1 MANAENKIALTF
13 DDGPHPYYTPQIL
26 AILEKYKVKATFF
39 IVGENAEFYPE
50 VLQQIQKSGHEIGN
64 HTFTHCNIKTKTPKE
79 IIQEIEKCRKAIFQI
94 CGENTVLFRP
104 PGGLM
109 TEVVASDAEILDN
122 YNLIFWNIDTKDWTH
137 RKADEI
143 AEYVLNETKSGDI
156 ILMHDYISKN
166 SSTPEALE
174 IILPALLEKRFNFV
188 TVSELIFDGE
198 NKETNRQKA
207 SRGRYENVPV

>member
-1 MANAENKIALTF
+1 
-13 DDGPHPYYTPQIL
+13 
-26 AILEKYKVKATFF
+26 
-39 IVGENAEFYPE
+39 
-50 VLQQIQKSGHEIGN
+50 
-64 HTFTHCNIKTKTPKE
+64 
-79 IIQEIEKCRKAIFQI
+79 
-94 CGENTVLFRP
+94 
-104 PGGLM
+104 M

-174 IILPALLEKRFNFV
+174 IILPALLEKGFNFV